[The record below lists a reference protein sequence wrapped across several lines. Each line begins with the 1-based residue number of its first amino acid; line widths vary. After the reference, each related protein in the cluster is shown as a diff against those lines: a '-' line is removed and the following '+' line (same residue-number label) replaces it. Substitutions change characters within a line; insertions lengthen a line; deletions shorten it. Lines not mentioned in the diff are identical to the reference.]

1 MKLNSMNKITEIPH
15 ITNQAFL
22 QDALEG
28 LSQAQKTLPCKWFY
42 DETGSQLFEDITQT
56 PEYYPTRVETRLL
69 QQAAADISAL
79 IPQLRVLVEPGSG
92 ASVKTRTLLQ
102 TQKQLHRYIP
112 IDISAE
118 FLQAVALQLHDVF
131 PQITT
136 TPVVGDFS
144 MQMPA
149 IDWQSIDKTGD
160 LMVFFPGS
168 TIGNFS
174 PEHAC
179 KLLSDFHALTGEDA
193 NSGQNWLLIGV
204 DSTQNQQQ
212 LVSAYNDAA
221 GITADF
227 NKNLLVRAN
236 QELQANFVLDQ
247 FTHEARFNAQ
257 QSRIEMH
264 LVSTSKQK
272 VEIAGNT
279 FAFEQG
285 ESILTENCY
294 KYAQARF
301 LNMAAQAGWQNVR
314 LWQDEQE
321 SAFCLF
327 LFKSSN

>member
-179 KLLSDFHALTGEDA
+179 KLLSDFYALTG
-193 NSGQNWLLIGV
+193 G
-204 DSTQNQQQ
+204 
-212 LVSAYNDAA
+212 
-221 GITADF
+221 
-227 NKNLLVRAN
+227 
-236 QELQANFVLDQ
+236 
-247 FTHEARFNAQ
+247 
-257 QSRIEMH
+257 
-264 LVSTSKQK
+264 
-272 VEIAGNT
+272 
-279 FAFEQG
+279 
-285 ESILTENCY
+285 
-294 KYAQARF
+294 
-301 LNMAAQAGWQNVR
+301 
-314 LWQDEQE
+314 
-321 SAFCLF
+321 
-327 LFKSSN
+327 